1 MRDIVVGN
9 LYSLNNDTALLRE
22 AYDIVTEQERHT
34 DVRDHLEARF
44 LYASLL
50 SQEAVSHGKRNVAR
64 YYVFRDCRPIVDRV
78 VMLFDGVSGHT
89 YIAVGNV

>member
-64 YYVFRDCRPIVDRV
+64 YYDF
-78 VMLFDGVSGHT
+78 
-89 YIAVGNV
+89 